1 MMKEIVL
8 YSKDNCQAC
17 RLMKSQLDKMNV
29 NYKVENILENT
40 EQLEYFRSIGILQL
54 PILTIDKTVEAYGM
68 RVDKAKQALKNHGI
82 IE

>member
-1 MMKEIVL
+1 MK
-8 YSKDNCQAC
+8 A
-17 RLMKSQLDKMNV
+17 QLDKLNV
-29 NYKVENILENT
+29 NYMTENIMENA

-54 PILTIDKTVEAYGM
+54 PILTIDKTVEAFGM

>member
-1 MMKEIVL
+1 M
-8 YSKDNCQAC
+8 
-17 RLMKSQLDKMNV
+17 
-29 NYKVENILENT
+29 ENA

-54 PILTIDKTVEAYGM
+54 PILTIDKTVEAFGM

>member
-1 MMKEIVL
+1 MK
-8 YSKDNCQAC
+8 A
-17 RLMKSQLDKMNV
+17 QLDKLNV
-29 NYKVENILENT
+29 NYKTENIMENA

-54 PILTIDKTVEAYGM
+54 PILTIDKTVEAFGM